1 MQISDLKRIVLEQ
14 AGSLSPS
21 DLDLLIQNMPEIQIG
36 IKYGYGPWDGGPAKE
51 IKQKIENNIKENES
65 KGIQQYVRD
74 VFIPHGTYDKILDA
88 FSWKNPFAI

>member
-1 MQISDLKRIVLEQ
+1 MKKLTS
-14 AGSLSPS
+14 S
-21 DLDLLIQNMPEIQIG
+21 
-36 IKYGYGPWDGGPAKE
+36 E